1 MIGASRGGSRG
12 DSRPGG
18 PSDDGW
24 MRRIWW
30 LWHACFAVALAA
42 VLAILISDQDSW
54 LSYLLL
60 AAIGAAYVLMPG
72 DDDQNAVRYLVV
84 AVPAVLVLGYL
95 DPSALLLLYAL
106 FPQIFGILR
115 DWRTRLAV
123 IGGLALGS
131 VLVSLH
137 HSDVVATAVGV
148 GSALLLSLVIGVFT
162 QLTLTEATRRGE
174 LIRELETV
182 RADLDEAHREAGV
195 LAERE
200 RLSHEIHDTLA
211 QGFTSL
217 LMLVQAADSTA
228 ETDPATTR
236 ERLALAERTA
246 RENLAEAR
254 SLVAALA
261 PAPLRAMPLD
271 TAIQRITARCGEE
284 AGVVTEAKILGTPRD
299 LPADVQVV
307 LLRATQESLANV
319 RKHAAAASVGVRL
332 EYLPQGMLLE
342 VRDDGAGFVPPG
354 DSAPAG
360 GAAGERMFGL
370 LGMRARVEQVSG
382 TLEVCS
388 APGRGTTVRVEIP

>member
-1 MIGASRGGSRG
+1 MSGEPERCPEQGRL
-12 DSRPGG
+12 P
-18 PSDDGW
+18 DDGW

-30 LWHACFAVALAA
+30 MWHGCFALVMAV
-42 VLAILISDQDSW
+42 VLALLIAHHDGW
-54 LSYLLL
+54 VCYLLL
-60 AAIGAAYVLMPG
+60 AVIGAAYALMPEKNG
-72 DDDQNAVRYLVV
+72 QDGVRYLAV

-95 DPSALLLLYAL
+95 DSNALLLLYAL

-115 DWRTRLAV
+115 GWRARTAV

-131 VLVSLH
+131 VAVSLH
-137 HSDVVATAVGV
+137 HPNPAVTAATI

-162 QLTLTEATRRGE
+162 QLTLNEAMRRGD
-174 LIRELETV
+174 LIKQLEGV
-182 RADLDEAHREAGV
+182 RADLDEAHRQAGV

-261 PAPLRAMPLD
+261 PAPLQATPLD

-284 AGVVTEAKILGTPRD
+284 SGIATEVEILGAPRE
-299 LPADVQVV
+299 LPADIQVV
-307 LLRATQESLANV
+307 LLRAAQESLSNV

-332 EYLPQGMLLE
+332 DYRQQGLLLE
-342 VRDDGAGFVPPG
+342 VRDDGTGFVAPG
-354 DSAPAG
+354 GFARG
-360 GAAGERMFGL
+360 GGQGGERTFGL

-382 TLEVCS
+382 TLEVLS
-388 APGRGTTVRVEIP
+388 APGRGTTVRVEIPR

>member
-1 MIGASRGGSRG
+1 MIGASRGDSRG
-12 DSRPGG
+12 DSRHGG

-30 LWHACFAVALAA
+30 LWHACFAVAMAA
-42 VLAILISDQDSW
+42 VLAILISDQDSR

-72 DDDQNAVRYLVV
+72 DEDRNAVRYLVV

-95 DPSALLLLYAL
+95 DPNALLLLYAL

-115 DWRTRLAV
+115 DWRSRLAV

-332 EYLPQGMLLE
+332 EYRQQGMLLE

-354 DSAPAG
+354 DSAPG
-360 GAAGERMFGL
+360 SGPAGERMFGL
-370 LGMRARVEQVSG
+370 LGMRARVQQVSG

-388 APGRGTTVRVEIP
+388 APGGGTTVRVEIP